1 MRKASS
7 KSAGAYLQLVKERNT
22 LENLLR
28 QGREGVPV
36 QPPLGVEGTRPAK
49 RRRQVSQETAHDSV
63 HGRCAGGNSMH
74 WLSHGVVA
82 AS

>member
-1 MRKASS
+1 MASLLRAGQTHA
-7 KSAGAYLQLVKERNT
+7 KSILEKWAGAHLQLVKERNT

-49 RRRQVSQETAHDSV
+49 RRRQVS
-63 HGRCAGGNSMH
+63 
-74 WLSHGVVA
+74 
-82 AS
+82 